1 MAKTYIFD
9 VLTHPCI
16 NGDYRGR
23 DIECSFSALAESL
36 KQTDVKWCCAVGL
49 EGIGGYE
56 HKSFAAECKR
66 YPNII
71 PVAAYNPKTC
81 TGKSPEQI
89 KNDLNYIKGL
99 GFKAIKLHPRI
110 SEFKVASEEVEQLLA
125 ACEEIELPV
134 FLCTYHYGSL
144 ETCPLFN
151 TLTSLLNKFTKLKLL
166 LVHAGAV
173 EVLKYMELARA
184 YPNVL
189 LDLSMTLMKY
199 QGSSIDQ
206 DLKFLFEKFDRR
218 ICIGSDHP
226 EYSLEQ
232 LQERFEFFSEGISQE
247 KKNNIAHLNI
257 IKFLGLEGLV
267 VKK

>member
-9 VLTHPCI
+9 VLAHPCL
-16 NGDYRGR
+16 NNDYQGR
-23 DIECSFSALAESL
+23 NIECSFTALAQSL
-36 KQTDVKWCCAVGL
+36 RKTNVKWCCAVGL

-56 HKSFAAECKR
+56 HESFAAECKK

-71 PVAAYNPKTC
+71 PVAAFNPKPC
-81 TGKSPEQI
+81 LEKDSEQI
-89 KNDLNYIKGL
+89 KNDINYLRAL
-99 GFKAIKLHPRI
+99 GYKAIKLHPRI
-110 SEFKVASEEVEQLLA
+110 SKFKVASPEVDKLLA
-125 ACEEIELPV
+125 ACQEIEMPV

-144 ETCPLFN
+144 ETCALFD
-151 TLTSLLNKFTKLKLL
+151 TLTTLLSKFRSLKLL

-173 EVLKYMELARA
+173 ELLKYMELARA

-189 LDLSMTLMKY
+189 LDLSMTIIKY

-206 DLKFLFEKFDRR
+206 DLRFLFEKFDRR

-226 EYSLEQ
+226 EYTLEQ